1 MSYRSVFICLLIIT
15 LFILLL
21 CNRTMRGMFDTI
33 EIFDDQPNSLGVYN
47 LSDIEP
53 VILKSAK

>member
-1 MSYRSVFICLLIIT
+1 
-15 LFILLL
+15 
-21 CNRTMRGMFDTI
+21 MRGMFDTI